1 MAFAAS
7 GCRVEVLCPRG
18 HPATRTRSVSRIHRH
33 AALRPLR
40 SLHDALRLAEPDL
53 VIPCDDDAAL
63 HLQRLHARGEGPAA
77 PSPACRE
84 LIARS
89 LGAPGACRLATA
101 RGELMALAVELG
113 IRVPRTETMIGPAD
127 VDAWLDAHA
136 LPAVFKID
144 GSWGGQGVAIVHSR
158 EQARHAFERMSGRP
172 SPGHALVRALLDRDS
187 LPLRRLFAP
196 EQPAVTVQAFIVGEP
211 ANRAVACWRGQVLAG
226 TSVQALHTQQATGP
240 ATVVRVIDNAEMDEA
255 VRRLVQRLGLSG
267 LWGVDFMLESATGA
281 AHLIEMNPRA
291 TPISHL
297 ALGPGH
303 DLPGA
308 LLGALGTALGAA
320 HAAAGRRAIAHD
332 TIALFP
338 GEWRRDPAS
347 VHLNHDHHDVPW
359 TEPELLRDG
368 LRPPWAERGWVAR
381 AWSRWRELAAGTPQR
396 RGTSPD
402 AYGSEQT
409 LQARA
414 DYNPLS
420 RRTP

>member
-7 GCRVEVLCPRG
+7 GCRVEVLCPHG

-40 SLHDALRLAEPDL
+40 SLHDALRRAEPDL

-63 HLQRLHARGEGPAA
+63 HLQRLHARSDA
-77 PSPACRE
+77 PTALSPECRE

-89 LGAPGACRLATA
+89 LGAPDACGLATA
-101 RGELMALAVELG
+101 RGELMALAVALG
-113 IRVPRTETMIGPAD
+113 IRVPRTDTMLTVGD

-136 LPAVFKID
+136 LPAVIKID
-144 GSWGGQGVAIVHSR
+144 GSWGGLGVAIVHSR
-158 EQARHAFERMSGRP
+158 EQARNAFGRMSERP
-172 SPGHALVRALLDRDS
+172 SPGHALLRALLDRDS
-187 LPLRRLFAP
+187 LPLRRLFAAA
-196 EQPAVTVQAFIVGEP
+196 QPAVTMQDFIVGEP

-267 LWGVDFMLESATGA
+267 LWGIDFMLESSTGA

-297 ALGPGH
+297 ALGRGH

-308 LLGALGTALGAA
+308 LLTALGASP
-320 HAAAGRRAIAHD
+320 AAAERPAILHD

-347 VHLNHDHHDVPW
+347 LHLSHDHHDVPW
-359 TEPELLRDG
+359 AEPELLRDG
-368 LRPPWAERGWVAR
+368 LRPPWAERGWIAR
-381 AWSRWRELAAGTPQR
+381 AWSRWRELAAGTPAR
-396 RGTSPD
+396 RGTSPG
-402 AYGSEQT
+402 ACGSEQT
-409 LQARA
+409 LQART